1 MAIIEINQLSEN
13 NYKNLKNVF
22 LNNQLFTLSELFVM
36 LLGAGQIFAVI
47 LLTGVVS
54 GQSVSFGLISPDIFS
69 N

>member
-36 LLGAGQIFAVI
+36 LLGGQQIFAVI
-47 LLTGVVS
+47 LLTALAGVVT
-54 GQSVSFGLISPDIFS
+54 GQDVSFGFDKPR
-69 N
+69 

>member
-36 LLGAGQIFAVI
+36 LLGGQQIFAVI
-47 LLTGVVS
+47 LLTALAGVVT
-54 GQSVSFGLISPDIFS
+54 GQDVSFSL
-69 N
+69 

>member
-36 LLGAGQIFAVI
+36 LLGGQQIFAVI
-47 LLTGVVS
+47 LLTALAGVVT
-54 GQSVSFGLISPDIFS
+54 GQDVSFSQ
-69 N
+69 

>member
-36 LLGAGQIFAVI
+36 LLGGQQIFAVI
-47 LLTGVVS
+47 LLTALAEVVT
-54 GQSVSFGLISPDIFS
+54 GQDVSFSQ
-69 N
+69 

>member
-36 LLGAGQIFAVI
+36 LLGGQQIFAVI
-47 LLTGVVS
+47 LLTALAGVVT
-54 GQSVSFGLISPDIFS
+54 GQDVSFVFDEPS
-69 N
+69 